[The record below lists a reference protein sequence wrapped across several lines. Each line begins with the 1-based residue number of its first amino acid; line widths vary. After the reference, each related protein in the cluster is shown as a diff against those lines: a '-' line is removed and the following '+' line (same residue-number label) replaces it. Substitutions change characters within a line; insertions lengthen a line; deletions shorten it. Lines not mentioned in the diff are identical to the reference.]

1 MARIDND
8 ILNFRKNHPS
18 SSSGEIRDA
27 VGKGSF
33 ATTKRAI
40 VALVETG

>member
-8 ILNFRKNHPS
+8 ILNFIKKRAS
-18 SSSGEIRDA
+18 SSSGDIHDA

-33 ATTKRAI
+33 ATTTER
-40 VALVETG
+40 